1 MKTGKLNL
9 ITDVEGVLIGN
20 AHDKSIKS
28 GVTVFTSEKPFAASV
43 SVLGGA
49 PGTRETELLE
59 SDKLVKEVDA
69 LVLSGGSAYGLDAP
83 SGVMDCLRKEGRGYQ
98 VQDVNV
104 PIVPGAILFDLLN
117 GGSKNWNENPY
128 RGLAK
133 EAYESKDRTFK
144 IGTAGAGYGATTI
157 NLKGGLG
164 SSSLLLEN
172 GITVGA
178 IVAVNPGGS
187 VVTNGSNS
195 FWAKPFEIGNEFGN
209 KKFILPDKINV
220 NYLQGGAFQFKDNTI
235 KNTTIAIV
243 ATDLELSKVDLKRIS
258 IAAHDGIS
266 RAIVPSH
273 TPFDGD
279 LVFAA
284 STSAKKMETD
294 SVTLSIIGYAAAI
307 CLSRAIAR
315 AVYEASPEKNDI
327 YPTWKEVSSS

>member
-1 MKTGKLNL
+1 M
-9 ITDVEGVLIGN
+9 
-20 AHDKSIKS
+20 
-28 GVTVFTSEKPFAASV
+28 
-43 SVLGGA
+43 
-49 PGTRETELLE
+49 
-59 SDKLVKEVDA
+59 
-69 LVLSGGSAYGLDAP
+69 
-83 SGVMDCLRKEGRGYQ
+83 
-98 VQDVNV
+98 
-104 PIVPGAILFDLLN
+104 
-117 GGSKNWNENPY
+117 
-128 RGLAK
+128 
-133 EAYESKDRTFK
+133 
-144 IGTAGAGYGATTI
+144 
-157 NLKGGLG
+157 
-164 SSSLLLEN
+164 
-172 GITVGA
+172 
-178 IVAVNPGGS
+178 
-187 VVTNGSNS
+187 TNGSNS
-195 FWAKPFEIGNEFGN
+195 FWAKPFEIGNEFGD

-284 STSAKKMETD
+284 STAAKKMETD